1 MISRTKRDK
10 APVMIEKWLPL
21 KIFPY
26 LIERYALSF
35 DFWSASSD
43 CQTSQFLYLHISTL
57 GISTLIMCKPLLGY
71 EAEYTLTIVENAQ
84 TLIMPYLQTSVLVG
98 WIKLEQKLL
107 SDFEW
112 DLISICFFPNIMMLM
127 LKQKALLIF

>member
-1 MISRTKRDK
+1 
-10 APVMIEKWLPL
+10 
-21 KIFPY
+21 
-26 LIERYALSF
+26 
-35 DFWSASSD
+35 
-43 CQTSQFLYLHISTL
+43 
-57 GISTLIMCKPLLGY
+57 MCKPLLGY